1 MYLKYIEIQGFKSFP
16 DKTRIEFE
24 KGGEKIVIAKRI
36 DSKKHYTQI
45 QKRPDNWNIFQ
56 TYRLPELMSTFNEGE
71 IISDSDVEE
80 ILDISDLER
89 FFNLFYYVQ
98 QEENTLFLKKS
109 GKDRMEAISSLFD
122 TKEEEKE

>member
-1 MYLKYIEIQGFKSFP
+1 
-16 DKTRIEFE
+16 
-24 KGGEKIVIAKRI
+24 
-36 DSKKHYTQI
+36 
-45 QKRPDNWNIFQ
+45 
-56 TYRLPELMSTFNEGE
+56 MSTFNEGE

-122 TKEEEKE
+122 TKEEEKNC

>member
-1 MYLKYIEIQGFKSFP
+1 
-16 DKTRIEFE
+16 
-24 KGGEKIVIAKRI
+24 
-36 DSKKHYTQI
+36 
-45 QKRPDNWNIFQ
+45 
-56 TYRLPELMSTFNEGE
+56 MSTFNEGE

-122 TKEEEKE
+122 TKEEEKELLTIIKAKKRITSRKELIRGQVKNIKNLLDDWMNELEKSKKIIKKLLYISDFCLKIQI